1 MEQPRPDD
9 KLSELRHL
17 VVLIVDDDDDCREL
31 LATLLES
38 RHAQVVCASSAE
50 EALIRTQEALPHVV
64 ISDIAM
70 PGEDGYAFMRKL
82 RALPREQGGA
92 TPAIAL
98 TAFSQRG
105 DRERALAAGF
115 ARHLPKPVD
124 LAELCAEIDR
134 LGRLAVPAT
143 REGASEAI

>member
-1 MEQPRPDD
+1 MDQPRPDD
-9 KLSELRHL
+9 KLSELTNL

-38 RHAQVVCASSAE
+38 RRAQVLCASSVA
-50 EALIRTQEALPHVV
+50 EALSCVQEAVPHVV

-70 PGEDGYAFMRKL
+70 PGEDGYAFMEKL
-82 RALPREQGGA
+82 RALPKEQGGA
-92 TPAIAL
+92 VPAIAL
-98 TAFSQRG
+98 TAFSQGR

-115 ARHLPKPVD
+115 TRHLPKPVD

-134 LGRLAVPAT
+134 LGRLAHNAQLV
-143 REGASEAI
+143 G

>member
-9 KLSELRHL
+9 KLTELSGL

-38 RHAQVVCASSAE
+38 RHARVLCASSA
-50 EALIRTQEALPHVV
+50 QEGLLRVHETPPHVV

-70 PGEDGYAFMRKL
+70 PGEDGYAFVRQL
-82 RALPREQGGA
+82 RALPRERGGEI
-92 TPAIAL
+92 PAIAL
-98 TAFSQRG
+98 TAFSQAR

-115 ARHLPKPVD
+115 TRHLPKPVD
-124 LAELCAEIDR
+124 LAELCTEIDS
-134 LGRLAVPAT
+134 LGRVHSLASLTA
-143 REGASEAI
+143 